1 MLKDQMETLLRV
13 IDSRDW
19 PALRSLFAEDLVYE
33 LPGRP
38 PVVGID
44 QLVHYYEAER
54 NITDGRHDIE
64 GILADGDHA
73 MSWGRL
79 RARTAEGANIDARF
93 VDLCH
98 FRDSLI
104 DRRTIFFFA
113 PPG

>member
-1 MLKDQMETLLRV
+1 MLKDHMARLLQV
-13 IDSRDW
+13 IDARDW
-19 PALRSLFAEDLVYE
+19 PALRSLFTADLVYE

-38 PVVGID
+38 PVIGIE
-44 QLVHYYEAER
+44 QLMHYYEAER
-54 NITDGRHDIE
+54 NIADGRHEIE
-64 GILADGDHA
+64 GTLADGDHA

-79 RARTAEGANIDARF
+79 RATSADGTSIDTRF

>member
-1 MLKDQMETLLRV
+1 MLKDQMQRLLQV
-13 IDSRDW
+13 INTADW
-19 PALRSLFAEDLVYE
+19 PALHSLFTEDLVYE
-33 LPGRP
+33 LPGRA
-38 PVVGID
+38 PVIGLE

-54 NITDGRHDIE
+54 NIAEGRHDIE

-79 RARTAEGANIDARF
+79 RARTADGTSIDTRF

-104 DRRTIFFFA
+104 DQRTIYFFA